1 MRISFSSQ
9 VQDLLVWIGTG
20 AIAQLVC
27 LVKVFHQG
35 EWHGYLTNELNPA
48 VLPAQYVVALYYQRW
63 RIEDAYNIVKRLLG
77 LAYF

>member
-1 MRISFSSQ
+1 M
-9 VQDLLVWIGTG
+9 
-20 AIAQLVC
+20 C

-48 VLPAQYVVALYYQRW
+48 VLPAQYVVALYSQRW

-77 LAYF
+77 LAYFWTGSQYGVELQVWPPGSSMASCLP